1 MYFIKYISCF
11 IFEKNQFF
19 KNFKFIY
26 NVCQNNIMSSFLN
39 KLRKK
44 EEPIIE
50 EQGPVW
56 DDRIFW
62 VSTLQKI
69 AFPVLNNLSK
79 GSLRKNMPY
88 ESPSLE
94 GQKFSYLEA
103 FARVFNGIAPWL
115 ELGPDSSEE
124 GIVREN
130 YIQMT
135 KKAISNAVNPNN
147 NDYIFVVEPKQSLVD
162 VALFAQG
169 LLRAKN
175 QIWLNLQMDDQA
187 RIIRE
192 LKNTRVIAPYENH
205 WLLFTSMIEAALLEF
220 TGECDKERLSYG
232 VRKFRDE
239 LYMGD
244 GIYSDGESFTSG
256 YFNSMVIH
264 PMLNDILKV
273 MRKYGINDGEFL
285 DVQLMRSSRL
295 ASQLERT
302 ISPEGTYPLI
312 GSCMGYR
319 CGIFHLLSQAALL
332 KILPRNINPA
342 QVRSA
347 LTAVLK
353 KQFGENQNFS
363 SSGWLILGLN
373 GSQTDIAEND
383 INTGSLYFC
392 CTIFVALGL
401 DASDAFWTAPF
412 AEWTSIQAWNGHPL
426 QKDQSIDF

>member
-1 MYFIKYISCF
+1 
-11 IFEKNQFF
+11 
-19 KNFKFIY
+19 
-26 NVCQNNIMSSFLN
+26 MSSFLN

-44 EEPIIE
+44 EDPIIE
-50 EQGPVW
+50 EEGPVW

-69 AFPVLNNLSK
+69 TFPVLSNLAK

-124 GIVREN
+124 GIVREK
-130 YIQMT
+130 YIQVT

-192 LKNTRVIAPYENH
+192 LKNTRIIAPYENH

-232 VRKFRDE
+232 VSKFRDE
-239 LYMGD
+239 LYIGD
-244 GIYSDGESFTSG
+244 GIYSDGEEFASG

-295 ASQLERT
+295 SSQLERT

-319 CGIFHLLSQAALL
+319 CGVFHLLSQAALL

-347 LTAVLK
+347 LTEVLK
-353 KQFGENQNFS
+353 KQFAENQNFS
-363 SSGWLILGLN
+363 SSGWLLLGLN

-392 CTIFVALGL
+392 CTIFAALGL

-412 AEWTSIQAWNGHPL
+412 AEWTSMQAWNGHPL

>member
-1 MYFIKYISCF
+1 
-11 IFEKNQFF
+11 
-19 KNFKFIY
+19 
-26 NVCQNNIMSSFLN
+26 MSSFFNRL
-39 KLRKK
+39 KKK
-44 EEPIIE
+44 EDPIIE
-50 EQGPVW
+50 EKVPVW
-56 DDRIFW
+56 EDRIYW
-62 VSTLQKI
+62 ISILQKI
-69 AFPVLNNLSK
+69 TNPVLNNLAK
-79 GSLRKNMPY
+79 GSLMKNMPY
-88 ESPSLE
+88 ESTSLE

-124 GIVREN
+124 GILREK
-130 YIQMT
+130 YIKMT
-135 KKAISNAVNPNN
+135 MKAISNAVNPNN

-175 QIWLNLQMDDQA
+175 QIWLNLPMDDQA

-205 WLLFTSMIEAALLEF
+205 WLLFTAMIEAALLEF

-232 VRKFRDE
+232 IRRFRDE
-239 LYMGD
+239 FYMGD
-244 GIYSDGESFTSG
+244 GIYSDGEGFTSD
-256 YFNSMVIH
+256 YFNSIVIH
-264 PMLNDILKV
+264 PMLNDVLKV
-273 MRKYGINDGEFL
+273 MRKYGIREGEFL

-302 ISPEGTYPLI
+302 ISPEGTYPLL
-312 GSCMGYR
+312 GSCLSYR
-319 CGIFHLLSQAALL
+319 CGVFHLLSQAALL

-347 LTAVLK
+347 LTAILK

-363 SSGWLILGLN
+363 SNGWLLVGLN
-373 GSQTDIAEND
+373 GSQLDISESD

-392 CTIFVALGL
+392 CSIFLALGL
-401 DASDAFWTAPF
+401 PASDLFWTEPYAD
-412 AEWTSIQAWNGHPL
+412 WTSIQAWNGQKI

>member
-1 MYFIKYISCF
+1 
-11 IFEKNQFF
+11 
-19 KNFKFIY
+19 
-26 NVCQNNIMSSFLN
+26 MSSFLN
-39 KLRKK
+39 RFKKK

-50 EQGPVW
+50 DEPQIE
-56 DDRIFW
+56 DRIHW
-62 VSTLQKI
+62 VSILQKI
-69 AFPVLNNLSK
+69 TYPVLNNLAK

-88 ESPSLE
+88 ESTSAE

-115 ELGPDSSEE
+115 ELGPDDSEE
-124 GIVREN
+124 GTVREK
-130 YIQMT
+130 YIRLTM
-135 KKAISNAVNPNN
+135 KAISNAVNPNN
-147 NDYIFVVEPKQSLVD
+147 SDYIFVVEPKQSLVD

-175 QIWLNLQMDDQA
+175 QIWLNLPMDDQA

-232 VRKFRDE
+232 VSRFRDDF
-239 LYMGD
+239 YIGD
-244 GIYSDGESFTSG
+244 GIYSDGEDFTAG
-256 YFNSMVIH
+256 YFNSIVIH

-273 MRKYGINDGEFL
+273 MRKYGISEGELL

-295 ASQLERT
+295 SSQLERT
-302 ISPEGTYPLI
+302 ISPEGTYPLL
-312 GSCMGYR
+312 GSCLAYR
-319 CGIFHLLSQAALL
+319 CGVFHLLSQAALL
-332 KILPRNINPA
+332 KILPRNIKPA

-363 SSGWLILGLN
+363 SNGWLLVGLN
-373 GSQTDIAEND
+373 GPQLDISESD
-383 INTGSLYFC
+383 INTGSVYFC
-392 CTIFVALGL
+392 CAIFLALGL
-401 DASDAFWTAPF
+401 PASDLFWTEPY
-412 AEWTSIQAWNGHPL
+412 AEWTSIQAWNGQPI
-426 QKDQSIDF
+426 QKDQTIDF